1 MPELSELSELR
12 LSGNV
17 LILDGHRVMSPIIP
31 QSYREIDNDI
41 SVRGETV
48 VEGAVYARNFEVV
61 CGPFTV
67 NGAFFAKN
75 SVSTNAGNTGK
86 LYFRKAVASGETIT
100 MLDGGQKVF
109 GADIN
114 AKNVKLKNAVVA
126 ASVFA
131 GEISLENCVV
141 LGGVFAT
148 KNLRLENC
156 VTGTFNAPSA
166 ALSGR
171 NCILYP
177 SVFTVEPLVF
187 GEGTRLVNLTLA
199 DWGNLLRGEAQAPMS
214 GYIELNPETDTQKVT
229 LTDKDGN
236 KILWNSCSVAGKVL
250 AADLLDMDKLQNHF
264 LLSIGSMNEQ
274 LIKQYDFGTD
284 ADGKPIHLTL
294 ERIGQFF
301 HDIQEEKIPV
311 QKIDGKFSFAEI
323 SKYYEEQ

>member
-1 MPELSELSELR
+1 MTELNELR
-12 LSGNV
+12 LGGNV

-31 QSYREIDNDI
+31 QSYKEIDNDI

-61 CGPFTV
+61 KGPLTI

-75 SVSTNAGNTGK
+75 GISSNSDNLEK
-86 LYFRKAVASGETIT
+86 LLFRKAVASGETIA
-100 MLDGGQKVF
+100 MLDGGKKVF
-109 GADIN
+109 GADVN
-114 AKNVKLKNAVVA
+114 AKVIKLKNAVVA

-148 KNLRLENC
+148 KNLRITNC
-156 VTGTFNAPSA
+156 VVGTFNAPSA
-166 ALSGR
+166 ALSG
-171 NCILYP
+171 NVCILYP
-177 SVFTVEPLVF
+177 SVFTVEPLVL

-199 DWGNLLRGEAQAPMS
+199 DWGNLFRGGIQTPKS
-214 GYIELNPETDTQKVT
+214 GYILLDPETDTQKVS

-264 LLSIGSMNEQ
+264 LLSVGSMNEQ
-274 LIKQYDFGTD
+274 LVKQYEFGTD
-284 ADGKPIHLTL
+284 AEGKPIHLSL

-301 HDIQEEKIPV
+301 LDILQGKISV
-311 QKIDGKFSFAEI
+311 QQLDGKFSFAEI
-323 SKYYEEQ
+323 SKYYEE